1 MLPNELKEMFYRE
14 NSTLLMLKYEEDSS
28 SPLTQQAILDIRK
41 VLDKEAFFSRNVCS
55 VEGY

>member
-1 MLPNELKEMFYRE
+1 MKLKEMFYRE

-41 VLDKEAFFSRNVCS
+41 VLDKEAFF
-55 VEGY
+55 